1 MAFRT
6 RRQNRYLKLR
16 TNGFLPFEARAL
28 SKVPIKGVPYMK
40 EVINARRELLTKATE
55 DKLSAK
61 EYERKIKQIYID
73 NAFTKAGAKRIEYS
87 PWKMLRKAEDAFKVK
102 HPEYESPWKKR
113 RQGWMDFL
121 AKAERTIEKQQEGK
135 K

>member
-28 SKVPIKGVPYMK
+28 SRVPIKGIPYMK
-40 EVINARRELLTKATE
+40 EVIDARRELLSKATE
-55 DKLSAK
+55 DKLTTK
-61 EYERKIKQIYID
+61 DYERKIKQIYTD
-73 NAFTKAGAKRIEYS
+73 NAFTKAGTKRIEYS
-87 PWKMLRKAEDAFKVK
+87 PWKMLRKAEDVFKVK